1 MTPLLAQA
9 EPVAHKSLLE
19 HIHSGG
25 VIGYLIIVM
34 SVVAV
39 ALFFVALYQLRAKR
53 LAPPDVVAG
62 LDRMLREGDTA
73 GALAFTRDEAN
84 DCFLSKVMGA
94 ALTRCTRSAFG
105 FLELRTA
112 LEEAGQ
118 EQVSRLMRST
128 DAVGLIATI
137 APMLGLL
144 GTVVGMVGAF
154 DTLSTS
160 EGVARP
166 DELAGDISVALI
178 TTVMGLIV
186 AIPCTAAYAWL
197 RNRIDAMAQEIA
209 RIIDDLA
216 SHLESAGAS
225 APGSPGGSQ
234 AGAKPAPRPR
244 TGVGTA

>member
-1 MTPLLAQA
+1 MMPLLAQA

-84 DCFLSKVMGA
+84 DCFLSKVIGA

-154 DTLSTS
+154 ETINTS
-160 EGVARP
+160 GGFARP
-166 DELAGDISVALI
+166 DQLAGDISVALI
-178 TTVMGLIV
+178 TTVLGLVV
-186 AIPCTAAYAWL
+186 AIPATFAHSHL
-197 RNRIDAMAQEIA
+197 RNRIEA
-209 RIIDDLA
+209 LA
-216 SHLESAGAS
+216 ADIGQITEELSAHLESA
-225 APGSPGGSQ
+225 
-234 AGAKPAPRPR
+234 PAESGRPAARPPAR
-244 TGVGTA
+244 TGAA